1 MHSETEKTNIIEWL
15 TYNKGV
21 SLRRAPGLT
30 MVMDTP
36 KGSHECISTSAS
48 SFHVCLMTNIGRAI
62 VAARNIQASS
72 VVEVSPVLFL
82 PLEDIDAVRSTT
94 LNHYT

>member
-1 MHSETEKTNIIEWL
+1 
-15 TYNKGV
+15 
-21 SLRRAPGLT
+21 

-48 SFHVCLMTNIGRAI
+48 SFHVCLMTDIGRAI
-62 VAARNIQASS
+62 MAARNVQARS
-72 VVEVSPVLFL
+72 VVEVSPVLVL